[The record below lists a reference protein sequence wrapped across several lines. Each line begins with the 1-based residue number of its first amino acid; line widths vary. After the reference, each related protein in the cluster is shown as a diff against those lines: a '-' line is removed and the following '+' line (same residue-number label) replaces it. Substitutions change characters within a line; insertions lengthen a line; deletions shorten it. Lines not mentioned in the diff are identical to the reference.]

1 MSPTSSTA
9 SSSSPNPESSPF
21 KLLERPQMNEDLEQL
36 RKQEI
41 SEAIKDEKVNE
52 EPIEKLNEEKSSTQ
66 PQIVDNHEP
75 KSVEVESQSKAEPQV
90 ELLQASENMK
100 VIITELFRRLIRRYI
115 MIYIKSRFPH
125 HRKSSAWIST

>member
-1 MSPTSSTA
+1 
-9 SSSSPNPESSPF
+9 
-21 KLLERPQMNEDLEQL
+21 MNEDLEQL

-41 SEAIKDEKVNE
+41 NEAIKDEKVKDE
-52 EPIEKLNEEKSSTQ
+52 EPIEKLNEEKSST

-100 VIITELFRRLIRRYI
+100 VIITELLDGQLGGLQ
-115 MIYIKSRFPH
+115 
-125 HRKSSAWIST
+125 